1 MLTIKRG
8 AKSFY
13 VGDSERKPLAEMVF
27 VEAGKGLIIIEHT
40 EVKDQL
46 RGQNMG
52 SRLLEQ
58 VVELARAE
66 KKKIMP
72 LCPFANR
79 EMGKRREE
87 FADVLDQ

>member
-13 VGDSERKPLAEMVF
+13 VGDSELKPLAEMVF

-58 VVELARAE
+58 VVELARCGKE
-66 KKKIMP
+66 KNHAALPI
-72 LCPFANR
+72 CQQGN
-79 EMGKRREE
+79 G
-87 FADVLDQ
+87 

>member
-13 VGDSERKPLAEMVF
+13 VGDSELKPLAEMVF

-72 LCPFANR
+72 LCPFASR